1 MGPRSARPQYQD
13 EETFP
18 PRAEPRKGNSAT
30 TEAKVSQA
38 TNRSPRKGTP
48 MTTPETKPS
57 ALSALKALSQKKP
70 VATSVAL
77 STQVNDP
84 AIAGASMTKGS
95 KNVVTLGFDPAF
107 AEKALQCA
115 SLKEALEKAETEFKV
130 LQSETRDYGAGK
142 RGLYNDTFKANVTTV
157 KFPYEVDVPGGG
169 KEKQYISVICSNKYS
184 VQQDIVLGNK
194 EALGEMF
201 PRLFTETVT
210 KSLKPNAEE
219 LIRGILAEVGLKP
232 DEIETSM
239 ENLFDTTTKVATT
252 EGYEQESKKV
262 PDALKTVLDQA
273 VTRAA
278 PGLKFG

>member
-1 MGPRSARPQYQD
+1 M
-13 EETFP
+13 
-18 PRAEPRKGNSAT
+18 T
-30 TEAKVSQA
+30 TES
-38 TNRSPRKGTP
+38 
-48 MTTPETKPS
+48 KPS

-70 VATSVAL
+70 AAAAAAL
-77 STQVNDP
+77 STQVTDP
-84 AIAGASMTKGS
+84 AIAGASMAKGS

-107 AEKALQCA
+107 AEKAGQCA
-115 SLKEALEKAETEFKV
+115 GLKEALEKAEAEFKV
-130 LQSETRDYGAGK
+130 LQAETREYGSSK
-142 RGLYNDTFKANVTTV
+142 RGLYNDTFKANITTV
-157 KFPYEVDVPGGG
+157 KVPYEVDVPGGG

-194 EALGEMF
+194 EALGELF

-252 EGYEQESKKV
+252 EGYEQESKRV
-262 PDALKTVLDQA
+262 PDSLKAVLDQA
-273 VTRAA
+273 VTRSA